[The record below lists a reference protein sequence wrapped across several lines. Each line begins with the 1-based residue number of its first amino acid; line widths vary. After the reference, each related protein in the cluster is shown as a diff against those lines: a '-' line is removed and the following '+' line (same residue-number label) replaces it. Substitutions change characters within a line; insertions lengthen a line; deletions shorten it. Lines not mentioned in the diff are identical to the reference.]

1 MEKKKWYLGMS
12 LALVLN
18 IAFVVFGVVTL
29 LSVTAKL
36 AVVLATIGVVV
47 ELVLFVLIVT
57 ALLSNKRPRLVK
69 FGFKK

>member
-18 IAFVVFGVVTL
+18 ITFIVSGVVTL

-36 AVVLATIGVVV
+36 AVVLATLGVVM
-47 ELVLFVLIVT
+47 ELALFVLIVT
-57 ALLSNKRPRLVK
+57 ALLSNKWPKLVK